1 MTLLHKTFAKNLC
14 NFLWDKKLCNFFSV
28 KLTTED
34 FNLLTFSSNHDRFLI
49 FSVNLTKFATLC
61 KIPSIWRKSAKLF
74 IPWDVAKVFCKAFCP
89 MGKKAL
95 QKINLTEKL
104 KLQRKFLPDSLFSKP
119 YRNNNFLT
127 PFLKKVSHWNTQLNQ
142 KLFSNPQIVTAFY

>member
-1 MTLLHKTFAKNLC
+1 MICAKFRQTDEKNLMIC
-14 NFLWDKKLCNFFSV
+14 AKFRQFDEKIRICAKVFF
-28 KLTTED
+28 
-34 FNLLTFSSNHDRFLI
+34 
-49 FSVNLTKFATLC
+49 
-61 KIPSIWRKSAKLF
+61 
-74 IPWDVAKVFCKAFCP
+74 PWDAAKVFCKAFCP

-127 PFLKKVSHWNTQLNQ
+127 PFLKKVSH
-142 KLFSNPQIVTAFY
+142 